1 MRGKGADLKSFF
13 MRFLNILVA
22 VVSLCTAMPIEAL
35 AAETEEHLEYQQ
47 IDAFVDEVSSEK
59 VALDGL
65 MPVNADVTAEPAAAT
80 EDAALCTYDITI
92 LHNGEEYQPDEEHPI
107 KVEISNALIKTAV
120 AAEHELQLWHILDD
134 GSREQIENFS
144 VAGDTI
150 TFEAFGFSVYEI
162 SEYPVCTFNFYY
174 PDANGY
180 SYYYYPLESGS
191 KDYRQILKDGEKLI
205 IPQLPS
211 SSDKSTF
218 IGWFVGNDKGPTEKT
233 SFDFSEAV
241 TVKENTSVNLYAVFA
256 DCAYL
261 IFHDQYD
268 AEKDAWPVVAT
279 RRGEMKDGSVEIR
292 TDDITVTY
300 DGGIGASEA
309 DKEKAA
315 HMIFLGWSFTQ
326 VENAGVN
333 GDAELVPE
341 TLTISEN
348 KDLYPIFSEI
358 RWLSFNTMGG
368 NYIAPEYHDIGSKVT
383 KLPTPTRKGYTFD
396 GWYTDPAYKNGTK
409 VTSLTISEDTTLYA
423 KWKEADTN
431 YTIVIWRQ
439 KDEYDPDNDYDYAE
453 SISVSARTGS
463 TITLDSKYTKLSNN
477 TTEEDDYYGFT
488 YKKLADDVT
497 TATVAGDGST
507 VLNVHYDR
515 NVHTLRFDTVTYNE
529 DYWGV
534 NSLSNRK
541 TVGTIT
547 GRYGSNISKYF
558 PIVGT
563 NGKKYEGYYWYD
575 DGNFK
580 ELPGCASTARTYSE
594 LLSTLETMPDH
605 DVIFDADG
613 SGTSETIY
621 YYIEIGDESDSLG
634 TTRTFVDASGTEKLY
649 TLYKTVKH
657 NYNFITYDEEYH
669 PIDGYVRDKRNAE
682 PYFGEN
688 GWCYNSNGQQARLQN
703 ENSAPIG
710 GRTND
715 RSTETNVNYL
725 YYNRN
730 QYTLEFYD
738 PMNHKTISKEED
750 VYFNDKL
757 VNHLIPDPTP
767 PEGYQFTGWYYDSIC
782 KVPVDFTDLRMPSKS
797 QIFYAG
803 WEKVTHL
810 VELDP
815 NGGELQK
822 DQATWYLVEHGGAP
836 IEEYTNATRNYIASQ
851 EGDFYYHY
859 AGYPTEP
866 DAEKGA
872 AYYSTSISG
881 ADLSVSYAYEPN
893 SYRYAQWYEVHEDGS
908 ETVYK
913 FGEPV
918 MHDTKLRLHWKEL
931 TTYHVKYDAGKGT
944 LDTGNKS
951 EQDFQ
956 TLDGSEY
963 ADHAS
968 AVITRSANAPA
979 NQNFVGWKIRGDKSG
994 KVYVP
999 GQSFEFTSQFSE
1011 IETDANGKK
1020 TRLITLDAVYQ
1031 NFDTAKIIYDANG
1044 GTIAADA
1051 NLGEALLKTK
1061 DMEPTYTNDGS
1072 TASIGNLLNNSGI
1085 KLSDGTGFTYKDYE
1099 FIGWSTQKDGSET
1112 FFSKNSIVSDSNFK
1126 VNVDTD
1132 EPTTLYAV
1140 WQVKVYFDK
1149 NNDKCTWDA
1158 TAWNADTTN
1167 GKYKYDSDK
1176 KQYYTLV
1183 NLNSVLEE
1191 PEATSSMKSN
1201 DKDEIF
1207 WFWSTKRYQ
1216 KGSKDAIAYDFS
1228 KPVTG
1233 EMTLYGYW
1241 DKLEVPIHVVD
1252 SSEETLKNVDSWLK
1266 KDTSGNPINTIQIKN
1281 DTNIPFDTGG
1291 NTAKTYV
1298 DVPTGYK
1305 YAFLCAA
1312 KDINSVSDAKIIKE
1326 ISYNPDER
1334 CVWLTYENDTENKP
1348 EKMPDDCE
1356 LYFVYYKSPEKLNI
1370 GYVELDNSGKLSK
1383 VTVSNDA
1390 PKKTDSDPYNMGTLK
1405 PRSYLSDSDKKN
1417 YPYYSFAIGDPG
1429 NTAEENTPDA
1439 SGLHIITSVSDT
1451 DYGNN
1456 RPTLQFRKTWRGYQY
1471 TTDGSTWI
1479 NCGYNIKPYVVY
1491 YPSKPVIVTLDE
1503 KTIGLAKDMDE
1514 EFEYTVKISSVQSE
1528 TTIRKYYSRSGY
1540 FGYTYNYQSGL
1551 DKKIKDSPGQPV
1563 SQPVDEFTLSDG
1575 ESNSF
1580 TLFYSSTVPE
1590 PDLKKISSKT
1600 DETNLYYID
1609 VSGTEKYQTIEII
1622 QTAKTDFT
1630 TDNSGTGA
1638 NHTSNLI
1645 YTYTAASNSTDQK
1658 VTFTNTR
1665 KPEVEL
1671 HIALIQ
1677 NGEIVQS
1684 DADHRNTANDIHI
1697 KEFGNTNSITLKDVS
1712 SGLFKGD
1719 TNDYAL
1725 AGIIYGT
1732 EDDSGIVEKADDI
1745 STVSYSP
1752 ADSQNTQIYDYYIS
1766 SDSGKT
1772 PLGDQKIY
1780 YVYYQKPKIVY
1791 VEETSEGLKL
1801 IETITMG
1808 GKSDPVTLN
1817 GGTVSQWS
1825 YLTIPEGESLIL
1837 SQSMD
1842 DYQVPPKLDG
1852 KRTNSLIYKWIGVGT
1867 GTQPT
1872 LGKVTD
1878 SSDEKYME
1886 LRIENGSVE
1895 YRFSASDDNGWK
1907 PFEGAPV
1914 VYAVYKA
1921 GNDLRITKDVVG
1933 QDTGKKYDLEIKS
1946 EKFDKDSEFDITGYS
1961 LDGTTVNTVKP
1972 DANGIISLQIE
1983 DETDIKIYGLPEGAY
1998 ILHETAKDNSKFI
2011 LSAEVNGVA
2020 ATILDDQFTIDL
2032 KKDTEAKLK
2041 NKIPDV
2047 APTGYREKTVP
2058 YAAMASLMLLMVLWI
2073 MKKRSVQKG
2082 VMSDGSSPI

>member
-1 MRGKGADLKSFF
+1 MRGKGADFKSFF

-47 IDAFVDEVSSEK
+47 IDAFVDETSSEK

-107 KVEISNALIKTAV
+107 KVEISNTLIKTAV

-162 SEYPVCTFNFYY
+162 IEYSVCTFNFYY

-191 KDYRQILKDGEKLI
+191 KDYRQILKGGEKLI

-218 IGWFVGNDKGPTEKT
+218 IGWFVGDDKGPTANT

-333 GDAELVPE
+333 GNAELVKN
-341 TLTISEN
+341 TVTISEN

-368 NYIAPEYHDIGSKVT
+368 NYIAPEYHNIGSKVT
-383 KLPTPTRKGYTFD
+383 GLRAPTRTGYNFA
-396 GWYTDPAYKNGTK
+396 GWYTDPAYKKGTK

-423 KWKEADTN
+423 KWE
-431 YTIVIWRQ
+431 
-439 KDEYDPDNDYDYAE
+439 E
-453 SISVSARTGS
+453 G
-463 TITLDSKYTKLSNN
+463 DSKYTIIIWQESATDVVDPN
-477 TTEEDDYYGFT
+477 TKKVQKKNYEYAQSFSITKDVKTGTTVSVGNT
-488 YKKLADDVT
+488 YKQYAGKEIAVQGDSNKKISYVGFKYDHCDEPR
-497 TATVAGDGST
+497 TVAGDGST
-507 VLNVHYDR
+507 VLNVYYDR
-515 NVHTLRFDTVTYNE
+515 NIH
-529 DYWGV
+529 
-534 NSLSNRK
+534 
-541 TVGTIT
+541 TIT
-547 GRYGSNISKYF
+547 F
-558 PIVGT
+558 Q
-563 NGKKYEGYYWYD
+563 
-575 DGNFK
+575 
-580 ELPGCASTARTYSE
+580 
-594 LLSTLETMPDH
+594 
-605 DVIFDADG
+605 
-613 SGTSETIY
+613 GTSKIDPIIGVYGHHIDNFPSTGKYKGYVWKDTSKKPTYQYILMTIDTIPDSDVTFTYQRTGDKGTIY
-621 YYIEIGDESDSLG
+621 YYIEVEDESYLEPGDI
-634 TTRTFVDASGTEKLY
+634 TTTFNDGSGTKLY
-649 TLYKTVKH
+649 KQYKEITH
-657 NYNFITYDEEYH
+657 GFSYITYEEEYH
-669 PIDGYVRDKRNAE
+669 PIVGYDRNINWAF
-682 PYFGEN
+682 PKFDYRSQ
-688 GWCYNSNGQQARLQN
+688 YNPPVYAASIPDNKCN
-703 ENSAPIG
+703 I
-710 GRTND
+710 
-715 RSTETNVNYL
+715 L
-725 YYNRN
+725 YYNRHIFA
-730 QYTLEFYD
+730 LDFLDSYD
-738 PMNHKTISKEED
+738 NEKIDSRDIPFSNRIADHIGGISEPKS
-750 VYFNDKL
+750 KR
-757 VNHLIPDPTP
+757 
-767 PEGYQFTGWYYDSIC
+767 EGYQFTGWYID
-782 KVPVDFTDLRMPSKS
+782 PSCSERVFFSEPSEEEINSTKDENGDAHYQVIDTMVS
-797 QIFYAG
+797 NNIVVYAG
-803 WEKVTHL
+803 WKPITHL

-822 DQATWYLVEHGGAP
+822 DQATWYLAEHGGDP
-836 IEEYTNATRNYIASQ
+836 IPEYTNAARNYIASQ

-859 AGYPTEP
+859 AGYPTKP

-893 SYRYAQWYEVHEDGS
+893 SYRYAQWYEVDPETGK

-951 EQDFQ
+951 ETDFQ

-979 NQNFVGWKIRGDKSG
+979 NQNFIGWKIRGDKSG

-1072 TASIGNLLNNSGI
+1072 TATIGNLLNNSGI
-1085 KLSDGTGFTYKDYE
+1085 ELSDGTGFTYKDYE

-1112 FFSKNSIVSDSNFK
+1112 FFSKNSIVSDPKFK

-1149 NNDKCTWDA
+1149 NNDKCAWDA

-1167 GKYKYDSDK
+1167 GKYKYDSK
-1176 KQYYTLV
+1176 KQQYYTLV

-1191 PEATSSMKSN
+1191 PEATSSMKSS

-1252 SSEETLKNVDSWLK
+1252 SSEETLVNVDSWLK
-1266 KDTSGNPINTIQIKN
+1266 TDASGNPINTIQIRS
-1281 DTNIPFDTGG
+1281 DTKIEFDTDG

-1298 DVPTGYK
+1298 NVPTGYK

-1312 KDINSVSDAKIIKE
+1312 KDINSVSDAKIITS
-1326 ISYNPDER
+1326 ISYNPDKR
-1334 CVWLTYENDTENKP
+1334 CVWLTYEKGEP

-1356 LYFVYYKSPEKLNI
+1356 LYFVYYKSPEELNI

-1390 PKKTDSDPYNMGTLK
+1390 PKKTDSDPYKMEDKLK
-1405 PRSYLSDSDKKN
+1405 KPLSYPSTSDKKK
-1417 YPYYSFAIGDPG
+1417 YYSFAIGDPG

-1439 SGLHIITSVSDT
+1439 SGLHIITRVSND
-1451 DYGNN
+1451 NN
-1456 RPTLQFRKTWRGYQY
+1456 DRPTLQFRKTWRGYQY

-1479 NCGYNIKPYVVY
+1479 NCGYKIKPYVVY

-1503 KTIGLAKDMDE
+1503 KTIGLAGDMDE
-1514 EFEYTVKISSVQSE
+1514 EFEYEIKVEEIVNCYTIKHYYWSTGITRNKSSTAE
-1528 TTIRKYYSRSGY
+1528 LIKNKSGKV
-1540 FGYTYNYQSGL
+1540 TEL
-1551 DKKIKDSPGQPV
+1551 TDLADSL
-1563 SQPVDEFTLSDG
+1563 SLSDG
-1575 ESNSF
+1575 QNEDF
-1580 TLFYSSTVPE
+1580 TLFYQYVSSTY
-1590 PDLKKISSKT
+1590 PDSVNKNELYSEGNGFSK
-1600 DETNLYYID
+1600 EYYITREE
-1609 VSGTEKYQTIEII
+1609 TETIQRITII
-1622 QTAKTDFT
+1622 QTPKDGFS
-1630 TDNSGTGA
+1630 TDNNGGT
-1638 NHTSNLI
+1638 NRKDNL
-1645 YTYTAASNSTDQK
+1645 TYNFTAASNSTDQK

-1697 KEFGNTNSITLKDVS
+1697 KEFGNTNSITLKNATVMKD
-1712 SGLFKGD
+1712 LFKGD

-1732 EDDSGIVEKADDI
+1732 EDDSGIVEKAGDI

-1766 SDSGKT
+1766 SGSGKT

-1801 IETITMG
+1801 IEKITMG

-1852 KRTNSLIYKWIGVGT
+1852 KRPNSLIYKWIGVGT

-1895 YRFSASDDNGWK
+1895 YRFSASDDNDWK

-1961 LDGTTVNTVKP
+1961 LNGTTVNTVKP
-1972 DANGIISLQIE
+1972 DADGIISLEIG
-1983 DETDIKIYGLPEGAY
+1983 DATDIKIYGLPEGAY

-2020 ATILDDQFTIDL
+2020 ATIMDDQFTIDL

-2073 MKKRSVQKG
+2073 LKKRSVQKG

>member
-1 MRGKGADLKSFF
+1 MSRASSKIKP
-13 MRFLNILVA
+13 ILSKFITIFVSA
-22 VVSLCTAMPIEAL
+22 VSLCNAIPLEA
-35 AAETEEHLEYQQ
+35 AAASKPFQMRRRQ
-47 IDAFVDEVSSEK
+47 INAFVNRDGLKK
-59 VALDGL
+59 VALNGV
-65 MPVNADVTAEPAAAT
+65 MPASASVVVKPVSAT
-80 EDAALCTYDITI
+80 EESALCSYDITI
-92 LHNGEEYQPDEEHPI
+92 LDNHVEYQPSETYPI
-107 KVEISNALIKTAV
+107 TVEISDAKISDAV
-120 AAEHELQLWHILDD
+120 EQDHDLSVWHIRDD
-134 GSREQIENFS
+134 GTREQIFDFT
-144 VAGDTI
+144 VKDDTI
-150 TFEAFGFSVYEI
+150 SFDAFGFSVYEVT
-162 SEYPVCTFNFYY
+162 ENPVCTFNFYY
-174 PDANGY
+174 PDATSSNGY
-180 SYYYYPLESGS
+180 ANYYYPLETGS
-191 KDYRQILKDGEKLI
+191 KDYRQILKDGEKLTV
-205 IPQLPS
+205 PQLPS

-218 IGWFVGNDKGPTEKT
+218 IGWFVGDANGPTANT
-233 SFDFSEAV
+233 SFDFSESV
-241 TVKENTSVNLYAVFA
+241 TVTENSSVNLYAVFA

-268 AEKDAWPVVAT
+268 AEKGAWPVVAT
-279 RRGEMKDGSVEIR
+279 RRGEMKNGSATIR

-315 HMIFLGWSFTQ
+315 HMIFRGWSTTQ

-333 GDAELVPE
+333 GDAKLVPE

-358 RWLSFNTMGG
+358 RWLSFDTKGG
-368 NYIAPEYHDIGSKVT
+368 SYIAPQYHDIGSTVT
-383 KLPTPTRKGYTFD
+383 NLPEPTLKGYTFD
-396 GWYTDPAYKNGTK
+396 GWYTDSAYKNGTK

-431 YTIVIWRQ
+431 YTIIIWRQ

-453 SISVSARTGS
+453 SISVPARTGS

-529 DYWGV
+529 DFWGDLR
-534 NSLSNRK
+534 SLSNRN

-575 DGNFK
+575 DGNYK
-580 ELPGCASTARTYSE
+580 GLPGCASTARTYSE

-613 SGTSETIY
+613 PGTSETIY
-621 YYIEIGDESDSLG
+621 YYLEIGDESDSLG

-682 PYFGEN
+682 PYFGERGAYAKYASSIDDIRRN
-688 GWCYNSNGQQARLQN
+688 PNSST
-703 ENSAPIG
+703 NSDRIFQVETRAPIG
-710 GRTND
+710 GMTIERD
-715 RSTETNVNYL
+715 TEKFVNYL

-738 PMNHKTISKEED
+738 PLNHKTISKEED

-757 VNHLIPDPTP
+757 IDHLIPDPTP
-767 PEGYQFTGWYYDSIC
+767 PEGYQFTGWYYDSTC

-822 DQATWYLVEHGGAP
+822 DQATWYLVEHGGDP

-859 AGYPTEP
+859 AGYPTKP

-881 ADLSVSYAYEPN
+881 ADLSVSYAEEPN
-893 SYRYAQWYEVHEDGS
+893 SYRYAQWYEVDPVTGK

-931 TTYHVKYDAGKGT
+931 TTYHVKYDAGKGV

-956 TLDGSEY
+956 TLDSSEY

-968 AVITRSANAPA
+968 AVITRSAKAPE

-994 KVYVP
+994 KVYLP

-1011 IETDANGKK
+1011 IETGTDGKK
-1020 TRLITLDAVYQ
+1020 TRLVTLDAVYQ
-1031 NFDTAKIIYDANG
+1031 DFDTAKIIYDANG
-1044 GTIAADA
+1044 GTIAANAD
-1051 NLGEALLKTK
+1051 LGAPTLIIDSMK
-1061 DMEPTYTNDGS
+1061 PTYTNDGS
-1072 TASIGNLLNNSGI
+1072 TATIGNLLNNSGI
-1085 KLSDGTGFTYKDYE
+1085 RLSDGTGFTYGDYE
-1099 FIGWSTQKDGSET
+1099 FIGWSTQRDGSET
-1112 FFSKNSIVSDSNFK
+1112 FFSKESITNDTNFN
-1126 VNVDTD
+1126 VNVDTN

-1149 NNDKCTWDA
+1149 NNDNCTWV
-1158 TAWNADTTN
+1158 TKAWAADTTN
-1167 GKYKYDSDK
+1167 GKYKYDSEK

-1191 PEATSSMKSN
+1191 PNATSSMESS
-1201 DKDEIF
+1201 DKDEVF
-1207 WFWSTKRYQ
+1207 WFWSTTRYQ

-1228 KPVTG
+1228 NTVKG

-1252 SSEETLKNVDSWLK
+1252 SSEETLVSVDSWLK
-1266 KDTSGNPINTIQIKN
+1266 IDTIQIKN
-1281 DTNIPFDTGG
+1281 DTKIEFDTD
-1291 NTAKTYV
+1291 AETYV

-1312 KDINSVSDAKIIKE
+1312 KDINSVSDAKIIKS
-1326 ISYNPDER
+1326 ISYNSDKR
-1334 CVWLTYENDTENKP
+1334 CVWLTYEKGEP

-1356 LYFVYYKSPEKLNI
+1356 LYFVYYESPEYLDI
-1370 GYVELDNSGKLSK
+1370 GYVELDSSGKLTK
-1383 VTVSNDA
+1383 VNVSNA
-1390 PKKTDSDPYNMGTLK
+1390 PSKTDSDPYEMEKKLT
-1405 PRSYLSDSDKKN
+1405 PRSYLSTSDKSK
-1417 YPYYSFAIGDPG
+1417 YPYYSFAIGDPS
-1429 NTAEENTPDA
+1429 AADA
-1439 SGLHIITSVSDT
+1439 SGLHIITRVSNADN
-1451 DYGNN
+1451 D
-1456 RPTLQFRKTWRGYQY
+1456 RPTLQFQKIWRGYQY

-1479 NCGYNIKPYVVY
+1479 NCGYDIQPYVVY
-1491 YPSKPVIVTLDE
+1491 YPSKPVIVTLNE
-1503 KTIGLAKDMDE
+1503 KTIGLAGDMDE
-1514 EFEYTVKISSVQSE
+1514 EFEYTVKISSVKS
-1528 TTIRKYYSRSGY
+1528 TKTIRKYYSYSSGY
-1540 FGYTYNYQSGL
+1540 GYQSGK
-1551 DKKIKDSPGQPV
+1551 DKVISDTNEQIGTPS
-1563 SQPVDEFTLSDG
+1563 VDEFILSDG
-1575 ESNSF
+1575 ESDSF
-1580 TLFYSSTVPE
+1580 TLFYSSSSSE
-1590 PDLKKISSKT
+1590 NKISSKKENGYYYKDVT
-1600 DETNLYYID
+1600 ETVN
-1609 VSGTEKYQTIEII
+1609 YQTIEII
-1622 QTAKTDFT
+1622 QTPKDDFS
-1630 TDNSGTGA
+1630 TDNSGTGE
-1638 NHTSNLI
+1638 NHKSNLI
-1645 YTYTAASNSTDQK
+1645 YTYTTSSNSTDQK

-1665 KPEVEL
+1665 IPEVEL

-1677 NGEIVQS
+1677 DGEIVQS
-1684 DADHRNTANDIHI
+1684 DADYRNTTNDIHI
-1697 KEFGNTNSITLKDVS
+1697 KKFPSTNSITLKDVS

-1719 TNDYAL
+1719 MNDYAL

-1732 EDDSGIVEKADDI
+1732 EDDSGIVEKTGDI
-1745 STVSYSP
+1745 STVSYSLV
-1752 ADSQNTQIYDYYIS
+1752 DNSNTQIFDYYINS
-1766 SDSGKT
+1766 SKT

-1801 IETITMG
+1801 IEDIKMG
-1808 GKSDPVTLN
+1808 GNPVILDGEVT
-1817 GGTVSQWS
+1817 QWS

-1837 SQSMD
+1837 SQSAGN
-1842 DYQVPPKLDG
+1842 YQVPPKLDG
-1852 KRTNSLIYKWIGVGT
+1852 KKTNSLIYKWIGVGT
-1867 GTQPT
+1867 GTKPT
-1872 LGKVTD
+1872 LGGVTD
-1878 SSDEKYME
+1878 SSEDKYME
-1886 LRIENGSVE
+1886 LRINDGLVE
-1895 YRFSASDDNGWK
+1895 YRFSASDDWQ
-1907 PFEGAPV
+1907 PFESAPV

-1933 QDTGKKYDLEIKS
+1933 QDTSKKYKLEISS

-1972 DANGIISLQIE
+1972 DDDGIISLQIE
-1983 DETDIKIYGLPEGAY
+1983 DATDITIYGLPEGAY
-1998 ILHETAKDNSKFI
+1998 VLRESATDNSKFT

-2020 ATILDDQFTIDL
+2020 ATVTDDQFTIDL

-2073 MKKRSVQKG
+2073 LKKRSVQKG